1 LVASRPGVIG
11 AYERLSPDATD
22 EAARNTLEAI
32 ARSFLPYGFTAVDFL
47 DLQDGPLATIGSY
60 RRNAALRV
68 TLSGPGSPQLL
79 WDRGFYLQSSQPI
92 FSNGVK
98 VGSVK
103 TEQPMTG
110 LTRLSATAVEWGET
124 GEVTL
129 CAAASEKMACFPTR
143 FRSTA
148 ETMARSVGNQPVPMS
163 HALDGEAGVVKVRDR
178 GGQRVLAAYRPVG
191 STGLGIVMT
200 LQLAEVYAPLRSG
213 FAAILPLLVLLVILS
228 SVLTRWRMR
237 PVLAQ
242 MAASERAVAESENR
256 FRIACESGID
266 AFLILESV
274 RSGQGTIV
282 DFLVSYVNRNA
293 EKLLGRPRSQLLNQS
308 LGSALPMLLNS
319 GWFDRYKKVV
329 DSGRPSDAEQTVD
342 VPNVAANWVHQHI
355 VPLGDGVAVT
365 LTDISERK
373 RLEQDLRRMAQS
385 DALTELPNRALFL
398 DRLERAMIRARG
410 ANDLLAVLSIDVDH
424 FQAFN
429 KEHGHSEGD
438 IVLKTF
444 ATRLTDGVRVEDTV
458 ARVGGDEFGI
468 ILEGLAAR
476 SQAFSA
482 AEAILATLRKEIGL
496 TDKTVS
502 VTGSMGIALYSG
514 ENTTA
519 TKLLERA
526 DLALEEVKRRGQDAY
541 YAAEATFARPP
552 HRA

>member
-1 LVASRPGVIG
+1 
-11 AYERLSPDATD
+11 
-22 EAARNTLEAI
+22 
-32 ARSFLPYGFTAVDFL
+32 
-47 DLQDGPLATIGSY
+47 
-60 RRNAALRV
+60 
-68 TLSGPGSPQLL
+68 
-79 WDRGFYLQSSQPI
+79 
-92 FSNGVK
+92 
-98 VGSVK
+98 
-103 TEQPMTG
+103 
-110 LTRLSATAVEWGET
+110 
-124 GEVTL
+124 
-129 CAAASEKMACFPTR
+129 
-143 FRSTA
+143 
-148 ETMARSVGNQPVPMS
+148 
-163 HALDGEAGVVKVRDR
+163 
-178 GGQRVLAAYRPVG
+178 
-191 STGLGIVMT
+191 
-200 LQLAEVYAPLRSG
+200 
-213 FAAILPLLVLLVILS
+213 
-228 SVLTRWRMR
+228 
-237 PVLAQ
+237 
-242 MAASERAVAESENR
+242 
-256 FRIACESGID
+256 
-266 AFLILESV
+266 
-274 RSGQGTIV
+274 
-282 DFLVSYVNRNA
+282 
-293 EKLLGRPRSQLLNQS
+293 
-308 LGSALPMLLNS
+308 MLLNS